1 MDMKRKIYQKPLAI
15 TFCIDDGI
23 ELLSGSDSKE
33 PKGSRVYE
41 EDESDTSS
49 PALSKHHS
57 VWNAWDDEEDSCL

>member
-1 MDMKRKIYQKPLAI
+1 MKKKIYQKPSAYLLYVEGYLALMA
-15 TFCIDDGI
+15 G
-23 ELLSGSDSKE
+23 SGEKE

-41 EDESDTSS
+41 EDESDISS